1 MEEMIIELTKQNA
14 EELILASNVLQR
26 FTLECLRIDNM
37 IQDYVKE
44 HNVDNQDE
52 ELLMSFHRLINHV
65 YLDYLHAK
73 QKFNTNKVY
82 VGFVKDY
89 VSFAFVDRNITALLD
104 TYKDMIHAFL
114 NSDKGQL
121 SVALSYYPQSTA
133 STYQILL
140 SEVVEMAYTIEYL
153 VDPDIYEKQMFE
165 DVLDDDDMSK
175 TDIFY
180 HIFTHISNRLKEIS
194 TSLKSSADDPIFD
207 QILDYLDKV
216 TGEENH
222 DDNK

>member
-1 MEEMIIELTKQNA
+1 MDEMIIELTKQDA
-14 EELILASNVLQR
+14 EELILASNVLER
-26 FTLECLRIDNM
+26 FTLECIRIDDM

-44 HNVDNQDE
+44 HKVDNQDE
-52 ELLMSFHRLINHV
+52 ELLMSYHKLINHV

-82 VGFVKDY
+82 VGFAKDY

-104 TYKDMIHAFL
+104 TYKDMIYAFL

-133 STYQILL
+133 STYQVLL
-140 SEVVEMAYTIEYL
+140 SEVVESAYAIESL
-153 VDPDIYEKQMFE
+153 VDPEIYEKQMFE
-165 DVLDDDDMSK
+165 DVLDDDNMSK
-175 TDIFY
+175 SDIFY

-194 TSLKSSADDPIFD
+194 TSLKSSEDNPTFDDVLNYINTYFG
-207 QILDYLDKV
+207 K
-216 TGEENH
+216 GNH